1 MEKEIKNIEEELEE
15 DEQDDVIEDIKK
27 SIKEMISEE
36 VEGVKTYLDE
46 EVKKFAP
53 KSEKTKTLVEDEA
66 FVKALQDIS
75 GKKKTN
81 AEVNVMVKTAADMSL
96 VSNLDGTVTI
106 TDIDTEVSRDPQRQP
121 FIEQLVS
128 VGTIDGMYDLWVETV
143 DETGDPLPK
152 AELAEL
158 PQKDYEFEEFTAK
171 VEKIGVYSKY
181 SAEMA
186 ADASNLVNEVR
197 NFLLADLREKVDS
210 QILTGD
216 GQSNDLKGIIHT
228 DHYTAYS
235 AGDFADTVSAP
246 NRFDVI
252 ETAANQVVVGLHTPN
267 YVVLHPTDVSKMR
280 LSKGDDDH
288 YVMPPFSTQNGMNIS
303 GLRVIANTGITAG
316 NFLVGDFTKS
326 SVKYRQGITLA
337 ITNTDEDD
345 FQRDRFTVRALVRL
359 VHRVRGNDKGAFVYG
374 NFDTAIAALT
384 DES

>member
-1 MEKEIKNIEEELEE
+1 
-15 DEQDDVIEDIKK
+15 
-27 SIKEMISEE
+27 MISEE

-96 VSNLDGTVTI
+96 ESNLDGTVTI

-171 VEKIGVYSKY
+171 V
-181 SAEMA
+181 
-186 ADASNLVNEVR
+186 
-197 NFLLADLREKVDS
+197 
-210 QILTGD
+210 
-216 GQSNDLKGIIHT
+216 
-228 DHYTAYS
+228 
-235 AGDFADTVSAP
+235 
-246 NRFDVI
+246 
-252 ETAANQVVVGLHTPN
+252 
-267 YVVLHPTDVSKMR
+267 
-280 LSKGDDDH
+280 
-288 YVMPPFSTQNGMNIS
+288 
-303 GLRVIANTGITAG
+303 
-316 NFLVGDFTKS
+316 
-326 SVKYRQGITLA
+326 
-337 ITNTDEDD
+337 
-345 FQRDRFTVRALVRL
+345 
-359 VHRVRGNDKGAFVYG
+359 DKK
-374 NFDTAIAALT
+374 
-384 DES
+384 